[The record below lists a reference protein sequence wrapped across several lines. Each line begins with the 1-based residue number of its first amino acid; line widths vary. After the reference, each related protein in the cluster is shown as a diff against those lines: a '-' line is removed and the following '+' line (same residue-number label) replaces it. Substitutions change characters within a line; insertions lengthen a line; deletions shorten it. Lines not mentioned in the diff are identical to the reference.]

1 MRYIIIKYFSPLISR
16 SSINTRKKLSR
27 LISFLIVRFFSCYL
41 KSNVYVNYNH
51 IWNYMDKNRK
61 RRYFTWK
68 LYAKD
73 LLYHYI
79 YEQLEITRV
88 FSMSKN
94 EIKNVAIS
102 MGIYKHKYLVENGGI
117 IVIPHQSGWEIAG
130 IAIGYVFGDR
140 SLTVAESKGI
150 DKRTYELYEKIRGL
164 TGMRVLPV
172 ETSGKEML
180 RHLKKGGVLILV
192 GDRDILKTG
201 WEVKVFGDNAKLPN
215 GAISLSSMTR
225 KPIIFASL
233 KRDNNNL
240 ISAYIV
246 GIINRIY
253 NKKDI
258 KTNGIEDYKYFLEKA
273 ILYNPEEWFVF
284 YPIWV

>member
-1 MRYIIIKYFSPLISR
+1 
-16 SSINTRKKLSR
+16 
-27 LISFLIVRFFSCYL
+27 
-41 KSNVYVNYNH
+41 
-51 IWNYMDKNRK
+51 MDKNRK
-61 RRYFTWK
+61 RKYFRWK

-88 FSMSKN
+88 FSMSES
-94 EIKNVAIS
+94 EIKSIAVS
-102 MGIYKHKYLVENGGI
+102 MGIYKYKRLIEKGGI

-130 IAIGYVFGDR
+130 IAIGYVFKDK

-150 DKRTYELYEKIRGL
+150 DERTYRLYEKIRGL
-164 TGMRVLPV
+164 TGMKVLPV
-172 ETSGKEML
+172 ETSGKEMI
-180 RHLKKGGVLILV
+180 RHLKKNGVLILV

-201 WEVKVFGDNAKLPN
+201 WEVKVFGDNAALPN
-215 GAISLSSMTR
+215 GPISLSSMTK
-225 KPIIFASL
+225 KPVIFASL

-253 NKKDI
+253 SKKDI
-258 KTNGIEDYKYFLEKA
+258 KTSGMEDYKYFMEKA
-273 ILYNPEEWFVF
+273 ILSNPEEWFVF